1 MVSETL
7 SKGVYGLIR
16 LKEDKMNR
24 LEWIMKEIYRDGRK
38 NFKWILKGVAITL
51 IMIAVIKILIA
62 FDMRD
67 WFLPIVAVVVPV
79 GMLYHWYSM
88 SYDQEQKKIIKDLGD
103 GQDD

>member
-1 MVSETL
+1 
-7 SKGVYGLIR
+7 
-16 LKEDKMNR
+16 MNR
-24 LEWIMKEIYRDGRK
+24 LEWIIKEIYRDGRK

-67 WFLPIVAVVVPV
+67 WFLPIVAIVVPL

-88 SYDQEQKKIIKDLGD
+88 SYDQEQKNLINKLKDLND
-103 GQDD
+103 

>member
-1 MVSETL
+1 
-7 SKGVYGLIR
+7 
-16 LKEDKMNR
+16 MNR
-24 LEWIMKEIYRDGRK
+24 LQWIMKEIYRDGRK

-67 WFLPIVAVVVPV
+67 WFLPVVAIVVPL

-88 SYDQEQKKIIKDLGD
+88 SYDQEQKNIIKELKDKE
-103 GQDD
+103 

>member
-1 MVSETL
+1 
-7 SKGVYGLIR
+7 
-16 LKEDKMNR
+16 MNR
-24 LEWIMKEIYRDGRK
+24 VQWIMKEIYRDGRK

-88 SYDQEQKKIIKDLGD
+88 SYDQEQKKILKDLKN

>member
-1 MVSETL
+1 
-7 SKGVYGLIR
+7 
-16 LKEDKMNR
+16 MNR
-24 LEWIMKEIYRDGRK
+24 LEWIVKEIYRDGRK

-88 SYDQEQKKIIKDLGD
+88 SYDQEQKKILKDLEN

>member
-1 MVSETL
+1 
-7 SKGVYGLIR
+7 
-16 LKEDKMNR
+16 MNR
-24 LEWIMKEIYRDGRK
+24 LQWIMKEIYRDGRK

-67 WFLPIVAVVVPV
+67 WFLPVVAVVVPL

-88 SYDQEQKKIIKDLGD
+88 SYDQEQKNIIKELKDKE
-103 GQDD
+103 

>member
-1 MVSETL
+1 
-7 SKGVYGLIR
+7 
-16 LKEDKMNR
+16 MNR
-24 LEWIMKEIYRDGRK
+24 LEWIIKEIYRDGRK

-88 SYDQEQKKIIKDLGD
+88 SYDDEQKKIIKKLKGD
-103 GQDD
+103 K

>member
-1 MVSETL
+1 
-7 SKGVYGLIR
+7 
-16 LKEDKMNR
+16 
-24 LEWIMKEIYRDGRK
+24 MKEIYRDGRK

-67 WFLPIVAVVVPV
+67 WFLPIVAIVVPL

-88 SYDQEQKKIIKDLGD
+88 SYDQEQKNLINKLKDLND
-103 GQDD
+103 

>member
-1 MVSETL
+1 
-7 SKGVYGLIR
+7 
-16 LKEDKMNR
+16 MNR
-24 LEWIMKEIYRDGRK
+24 VQWIMKEIYRDGRK

-67 WFLPIVAVVVPV
+67 WFLPVVAIVVPL

-88 SYDQEQKKIIKDLGD
+88 SYDQEQKNIIKELKDKE
-103 GQDD
+103 

>member
-1 MVSETL
+1 
-7 SKGVYGLIR
+7 
-16 LKEDKMNR
+16 MNR
-24 LEWIMKEIYRDGRK
+24 LEWIIKEIYRDGRK

-88 SYDQEQKKIIKDLGD
+88 SYDQEQKKILKDLEN

>member
-1 MVSETL
+1 
-7 SKGVYGLIR
+7 
-16 LKEDKMNR
+16 MNR
-24 LEWIMKEIYRDGRK
+24 LEWIIKEIYRDGRK

-88 SYDQEQKKIIKDLGD
+88 SYDQEQKKIIDKLKENK
-103 GQDD
+103 

>member
-1 MVSETL
+1 
-7 SKGVYGLIR
+7 
-16 LKEDKMNR
+16 MNR
-24 LEWIMKEIYRDGRK
+24 LEWIMKEIYRNGRK